1 MVSRAM
7 SVAGTEASDIDA
19 PLESRAMLLTVP
31 VVTCARRETAGNGAH
46 KMAPRKD
53 GKRTAV
59 ISKDTLIDFLT
70 GEAVNDKV

>member
-1 MVSRAM
+1 M

-19 PLESRAMLLTVP
+19 PLKSLAIPLTVP
-31 VVTCARRETAGNGAH
+31 VRTWARIEAARNGAH

-59 ISKDTLIDFLT
+59 VSKDTLIEFLT